1 MVEIEVTAIDRAR
14 LTADVVTVIA
24 DAHITLHSVFSRA
37 TRNSMATINLKLQI
51 KDLDHLQAIM
61 QRISKVKDVV
71 EVKRVVPTT
80 HH

>member
-1 MVEIEVTAIDRAR
+1 MVEIEVTAIDRAPP
-14 LTADVVTVIA
+14 TADVVTIIA

-51 KDLDHLQAIM
+51 KDLDHRRPLCSGSQ
-61 QRISKVKDVV
+61 SKRCV
-71 EVKRVVPTT
+71 EVRRVVPTT

>member
-1 MVEIEVTAIDRAR
+1 
-14 LTADVVTVIA
+14 
-24 DAHITLHSVFSRA
+24 
-37 TRNSMATINLKLQI
+37 MATINLKLQI